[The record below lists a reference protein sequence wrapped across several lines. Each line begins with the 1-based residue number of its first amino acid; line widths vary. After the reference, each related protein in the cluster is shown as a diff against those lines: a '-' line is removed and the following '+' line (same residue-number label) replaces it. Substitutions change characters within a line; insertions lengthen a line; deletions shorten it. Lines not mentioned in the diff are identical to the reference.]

1 MNIEERIIVALDY
14 QTQEEV
20 EKFLS
25 IFDLSQKDNLYK
37 RPKMVKVGMELYY
50 SEGPKILE
58 YIKSLGL
65 KIFLDLKVHDIPN
78 TAHGAI
84 KSLSKYGVDILNVHA
99 TGGIEMM
106 QRAKE
111 ACSGDTKLIAV
122 TQLTSLDD
130 QMINSE
136 LGISG
141 NSESNVIRLAKNAK
155 AAGLDGVVSSPLEA
169 AKIKEKTSAD
179 FLTVCPGVRLSDG
192 AVQDQKRIS
201 TPDYALNNGCDY
213 IVMGRAITQSE
224 NPAKSFQEICE
235 LRLMPVR

>member
-1 MNIEERIIVALDY
+1 MEIEERIIIALDY

-25 IFDLSQKDNLYK
+25 KFDLSQKLA
-37 RPKMVKVGMELYY
+37 PKMVKVGMELYY

-58 YIKSLGL
+58 YLKNLGL

-84 KSLSKYGVDILNVHA
+84 KSLTKYGVDILNVHA
-99 TGGIEMM
+99 AGGIEMM

-111 ACSGDTKLIAV
+111 ACTGDTKLIAV

-130 QMINSE
+130 SVINNE

-141 NSESNVIRLAKNAK
+141 DSESNVIRLAKNAQ

-169 AKIKEKTSAD
+169 AKIKENTSAS
-179 FLTVCPGVRLSDG
+179 FLTVCPGVRLADG
-192 AVQDQKRIS
+192 AVQDQKRIA
-201 TPDYALNNGCDY
+201 TPDFALNNGCDY
-213 IVMGRAITQSE
+213 IVMGRAITQAE
-224 NPAKSFQEICE
+224 NPAETFEAICKISQ
-235 LRLMPVR
+235 PV